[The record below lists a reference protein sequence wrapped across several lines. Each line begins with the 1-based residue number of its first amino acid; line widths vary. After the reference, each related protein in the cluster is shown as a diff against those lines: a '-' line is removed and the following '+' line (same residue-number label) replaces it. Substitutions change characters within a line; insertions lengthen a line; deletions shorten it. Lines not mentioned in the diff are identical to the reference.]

1 MIRKTN
7 DDEFVPSSQQRPPLE
22 VHKFHLDLEVYT
34 SL

>member
-7 DDEFVPSSQQRPPLE
+7 DDEFVPSSQQRPLE